1 MEKAELQE
9 WEDTCIQEEPPPCMT
24 GCPIHVDARS
34 FVKQVALGTWEDALK
49 TMAKTMPFP
58 RILGRI
64 CDHPCESTCRRSE
77 VGESI
82 AISSLERTCVETAR
96 EKVRGVMLPRK
107 QTRVAVIGSG
117 LSSLTAS
124 WDLLR
129 KGYQVTIF
137 EPTGRLGGT
146 LWNYP
151 ESILPPEVITRELQ
165 LLEEIG
171 ATIELGSDIS
181 GSSRLAALRAGFD
194 ALFVGLDTVGV
205 NCNGLE
211 RDDKGSVWCNALTRG
226 TSMEGVFAGGNSI
239 RNGNPS
245 PIYDVLDGRKAATSI
260 DRYTM
265 NLNQENGRDLEGPYP
280 SRLYTNTGG
289 VSPLPRVSPAG
300 AVSGYTAD
308 EAIAEAGRC
317 LQCECLE
324 CVKVC
329 LYLDRNNG
337 YPKKYARQVFNSEYV
352 MHGRAHTKNLFVNSC
367 SACGLCE
374 TVCPNN
380 FHVGEMMLKER
391 RTFLRKNFMPP
402 SFHEFA
408 LLDMEQSNSE
418 RCALSR
424 HEPGRDESSWLYFP
438 SCQLSATTPVEIQAS
453 YAYLREKLEGGVGI
467 MLGCCGA
474 PAHWAGRDDLF
485 QELQAGI
492 RREWERL
499 GRPTVI
505 TACSTCRSM
514 FQEQQ
519 PEMETRTLW
528 DVVASHCL
536 PSGYLP
542 HQGETVSIT
551 DPCMARHDATTHG
564 QVRELARSLGFSIN
578 ELPLSGEK
586 AECCGFG
593 GLMFNADPAL
603 AKDVIR
609 HRTTVIDP
617 PDTNLYRPTV
627 MDNDYLAYCAMCRDN
642 LAAGGKRT
650 SHLIEHLF
658 PGEGMSDPAARG
670 WISWT
675 ERRHNRVTL
684 REAILGLY
692 GEEERFNREE
702 HDMITLFMT
711 EEVRRRADDRRIL
724 ESDIRRVIHHAEESG
739 KRLHNS
745 ATGVYRSYHKI
756 GNVTF
761 WVEYTPVEDGYTIH
775 NAYCHRMNIVG
786 ALK

>member
-1 MEKAELQE
+1 MEKTELQE
-9 WEDTCIQEEPPPCMT
+9 WEDKCIQEEPPPCMT
-24 GCPIHVDARS
+24 GCPIHVDART
-34 FVKQVALGTWEDALK
+34 FVKQVGLGKWEDALK

-64 CDHPCESTCRRSE
+64 CDHPCESTCRRNE
-77 VGESI
+77 VGEAI
-82 AISSLERTCVETAR
+82 AISALERACVETAR

-107 QTRVAVIGSG
+107 QTRVAIIGSG
-117 LSSLTAS
+117 LASLTAA
-124 WDLLR
+124 WDLVR
-129 KGYQVTIF
+129 KGYQVTVF
-137 EPTGRLGGT
+137 EPTGRLGGN

-151 ESILPPEVITRELQ
+151 ESVLPPEVIAGELK

-171 ATIELGSDIS
+171 ATIELLSDIS
-181 GSSRLAALRAGFD
+181 GSSRIATLRGEFD

-211 RDDKGSVWCNALTRG
+211 RDDKGSVWCNVLTRG

-239 RNGNPS
+239 RNGRPS

-265 NLNQENGRDLEGPYP
+265 NINLENGRELEGPYP
-280 SRLYTNTGG
+280 SRLYTNTSGI
-289 VSPLPRVSPAG
+289 SPLARVPAIG
-300 AVSGYTAD
+300 AISGYSVE
-308 EAIAEAGRC
+308 EAMSEAGRC
-317 LQCECLE
+317 IQCECLE

-352 MHGRAHTKNLFVNSC
+352 MFGRAHTKNLFVNSC
-367 SACGLCE
+367 SSCGLCE

-380 FHVGEMMLKER
+380 FNVGEMMQRER
-391 RTFLRKNFMPP
+391 RTFLKKEFMPP

-408 LLDMEQSNSE
+408 LLDMEYSNSQ
-418 RCALSR
+418 RCALCR
-424 HEPGRDESSWLYFP
+424 HEPGRDESAWLYFP
-438 SCQLSATTPVEIQAS
+438 SCQLSATTPLEIESS

-474 PAHWAGRDDLF
+474 PARWAGRDDLF
-485 QELQAGI
+485 QEAQAAI
-492 RREWERL
+492 RAQWERM
-499 GRPTVI
+499 GRPRVI
-505 TACSTCRSM
+505 TACSTCRTL
-514 FQEQQ
+514 FQDNQ
-519 PEMETRTLW
+519 PEMETHTLW
-528 DVVASHCL
+528 ELIGEHGL
-536 PSGYLP
+536 PPGHLTNN
-542 HQGETVSIT
+542 GATVSIT
-551 DPCMARHDATTHG
+551 DPCMARHDGETHR
-564 QVRELARSLGFSIN
+564 QVRSLARSLGFAIN

-603 AKDVIR
+603 AQDVVR
-609 HRTTVIDP
+609 HRTTAIDP
-617 PDTNLYRPTV
+617 PDTSYYQPTV

-650 SHLIEHLF
+650 SHLIEQLF
-658 PGEGMSDPAARG
+658 PAEGLGDPAGRG

-675 ERRHNRVTL
+675 ERRHNRAAL
-684 REAILGLY
+684 RENILRQQ
-692 GEEERFNREE
+692 GEPGGAGAEE
-702 HDMITLFMT
+702 HDRITLVMT
-711 EEVRRRADDRRIL
+711 EDVRRTADKRRIL
-724 ESDIRRVIHHAEESG
+724 ESDIKRVIDHAETSG
-739 KRLHNS
+739 RKLHN
-745 ATGVYRSYHKI
+745 ATSGVYRGYLKF

-761 WVEYTPVEDGYTIH
+761 WVEYTPVEGGYRVH

-786 ALK
+786 TKL

>member
-1 MEKAELQE
+1 
-9 WEDTCIQEEPPPCMT
+9 MT
-24 GCPIHVDARS
+24 GCPIHVDVRS
-34 FVKQVALGTWEDALK
+34 FVKQVGLGKWEDALK

-64 CDHPCESTCRRSE
+64 CDHPCESLCRRSE

-82 AISSLERTCVETAR
+82 GISGLERACVETAR
-96 EKVRGVMLPRK
+96 EPVRGVMLPRK

-117 LSSLTAS
+117 LASLTAA
-124 WDLLR
+124 WDLVR

-137 EPTGRLGGT
+137 EPTRRLGGS

-151 ESILPPEVITRELQ
+151 EDVLPPEVITRELK

-171 ATIELGSDIS
+171 ATIELDSDIS
-181 GSSRLAALRAGFD
+181 GSSRIATLLAEFD
-194 ALFVGLDTVGV
+194 ALFVGLDTLGV

-211 RDDKGSVWCNALTRG
+211 RDDKGSVWCNPLTKA
-226 TSMEGVFAGGNSI
+226 TSEEGVFAGGNSI
-239 RNGNPS
+239 RNGSPS

-265 NLNQENGRDLEGPYP
+265 NLNQETGRDLEGPYP

-289 VSPLPRVSPAG
+289 IAPLPRVAAAG
-300 AVSGYTAD
+300 AVSGYSAE

-317 LQCECLE
+317 IQCECLE

-367 SACGLCE
+367 SSCGLCE

-408 LLDMEQSNSE
+408 LLDMEQSSSE
-418 RCALSR
+418 RCSLCR
-424 HEPGRDESSWLYFP
+424 HEPGREESRWLYFP
-438 SCQLSATTPVEIQAS
+438 SCQLSATTPLEIEAS
-453 YAYLREKLEGGVGI
+453 YAYLRERLEGGVGI

-485 QELQAGI
+485 QEAQATI

-505 TACSTCRSM
+505 TACSTCRGM
-514 FQEQQ
+514 FQDQQ
-519 PEMETRTLW
+519 PEMVTRTLW
-528 DVVASHCL
+528 DLVGELGL
-536 PSGYLP
+536 PPGSLTHPGA
-542 HQGETVSIT
+542 TVSIT
-551 DPCMARHDATTHG
+551 DPCMARKDTATHG
-564 QVRELARSLGFSIN
+564 RVRDLARSLGFAIN

-593 GLMFNADPAL
+593 GLMFNADTAL
-603 AKDVIR
+603 ARDVVR

-617 PDTNLYRPTV
+617 PDTTLYRPTV
-627 MDNDYLAYCAMCRDN
+627 VDNDYLAYCAMCRDN
-642 LAAGGKRT
+642 LAGGGKRT

-658 PGEGMSDPAARG
+658 PAEGMSDPASRG

-675 ERRHNRVTL
+675 ERRHNRARL
-684 REAILGLY
+684 RENILRLY
-692 GEEERFNREE
+692 GEEQHQTGEE
-702 HDMITLFMT
+702 QQTVTLHMT

-724 ESDIRRVIHHAEESG
+724 ESDIRQVIHHAETTG
-739 KRLHNS
+739 RKLHHS
-745 ATGVYRSYHKI
+745 TSGVYRGYHRI

-761 WVEYTPVEDGYTIH
+761 WVEYTPIEGGYRVH

-786 ALK
+786 TKL